1 MIGFYIVYQCTSWAF
16 ITFNWCCIH
25 IKHGSLRQSNWGWNR
40 KSGHRQGCIET
51 MKATDWCIDSLTFI
65 DQALHMVFIGF
76 PMVLPG
82 KTWKNKR
89 VDASSTSC
97 IFSYG
102 FPMVFP
108 WFSYGFQW
116 FSHGFPM
123 VLSTPNLFSYRP
135 LAIPAALPAWATHP
149 LGGSG
154 MICPSLENSLGMILN
169 NNNWVHIY
177 IHTSI
182 SVYIYIY
189 ITIYI

>member
-102 FPMVFP
+102 FPMVFL
-108 WFSYGFQW
+108 WFSMVFLW
-116 FSHGFPM
+116 FCQPQISSLTVLLQFPLRCQHGR
-123 VLSTPNLFSYRP
+123 L
-135 LAIPAALPAWATHP
+135 IPWEGQGWYAQ
-149 LGGSG
+149 
-154 MICPSLENSLGMILN
+154 
-169 NNNWVHIY
+169 V
-177 IHTSI
+177 
-182 SVYIYIY
+182 
-189 ITIYI
+189 